1 MLNIKLLAAGSL
13 TLATALAATT
23 ASAITVSPVKPA
35 TTTIVLDIQSA
46 QYSLDPGEF
55 KGFDASGKRQ
65 RVRIRTAGNGYTLQT
80 LSGRNSGQVFYVHS
94 GGNIYRAQ
102 DGTTLEVTGRR
113 SAVWNGWLGRIALN
127 D

>member
-1 MLNIKLLAAGSL
+1 MTIKSTIAAG
-13 TLATALAATT
+13 TLALATIFTATP
-23 ASAITVSPVKPA
+23 ASAFLSVPQLSVETNVVQ
-35 TTTIVLDIQSA
+35 IQAA
-46 QYSLDPGEF
+46 QFYLDPGDF
-55 KGFDASGKRQ
+55 KGFDTSGKRQ

-80 LSGRNSGQVFYVHS
+80 LTGRNSGQIFYVHQ

-113 SAVWNGWLGRIALN
+113 SAIWNGWLGRIALN